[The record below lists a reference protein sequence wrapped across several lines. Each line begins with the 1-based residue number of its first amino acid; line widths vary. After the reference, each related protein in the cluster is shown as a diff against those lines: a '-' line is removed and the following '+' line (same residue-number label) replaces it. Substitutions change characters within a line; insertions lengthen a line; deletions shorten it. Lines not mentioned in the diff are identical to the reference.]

1 MLCGFFM
8 GCSEEKSEPL
18 PDLPPVEIPATV
30 VGFYSG
36 RLPCDD
42 CKQRAVDM
50 DLFEDGKVLAV
61 QTTLK
66 DTVRVDTLRGTFTYA
81 DSIAKVSL
89 SENALHWDFKRD
101 RVGNLVFMKS
111 GSIYRDADGMK
122 SVMVRFYKKIRK

>member
-1 MLCGFFM
+1 M

-42 CKQRAVDM
+42 CNQRAVDM

-61 QTTLK
+61 QMTLK
-66 DTVRVDTLRGTFTYA
+66 DREGESFGKCAPLGFQAR
-81 DSIAKVSL
+81 
-89 SENALHWDFKRD
+89 
-101 RVGNLVFMKS
+101 
-111 GSIYRDADGMK
+111 
-122 SVMVRFYKKIRK
+122 